1 MTTPPTPVARPAA
14 GAAGAAADGGGSRP
28 QQPTQDAP
36 GFDDSGLPAGAGL
49 RRARPAA
56 ARTRSS
62 PFEKPSMDALY
73 EMGVLDATR
82 DGHGFLRSPAKGY
95 VPHPEDAYVAPS
107 LLRQYGLRD
116 GVTMDGEVGP
126 PKRRGPEPPARAT
139 HVDLRRRAPP
149 LPPDAEVGLADGHR
163 PGAAH
168 RPHRR
173 ASNDITLRII
183 DMLCPIGF
191 GQRGLLVSPPRAGKT
206 IILQKIAQAVQENHP
221 EAYLMV
227 LLVDERP
234 EEATAMRRA
243 VKGEVAVSTNDK
255 PPENHVRVTETA
267 LKKAKR
273 LVETGLDVVILMD
286 SLTRLGR
293 AYNLL
298 QRGGGRTLSGG
309 MDSRTL
315 ERPKAFFGAARKVE
329 DGGSLTIIATALIDT
344 GSRMDQVIFE
354 EFKGTGNMELVLD
367 RDLAEQRIWPAIDV
381 NKSGTR
387 KEELLLAPSFLEKVY
402 MLRRVLNKV
411 RPVEAME
418 LLDRPDEQD
427 RDERG
432 VRELA
437 GRRSAATTTD
447 APRRARVRP
456 ASGRPGPP
464 REPHGGRWSW
474 RMRRSRPRLGAYDAP
489 PAPRGGAHARSPC
502 APSRRLRLLLPVA
515 ALLLLLVAR
524 GPRRRRG
531 REAHPGPALRDA

>member
-1 MTTPPTPVARPAA
+1 MSDHAA
-14 GAAGAAADGGGSRP
+14 NTGGPSSRRRRRRRGGRGRTRP
-28 QQPTQDAP
+28 QQPPQDAP
-36 GFDDSGLPAGAGL
+36 GFDDTGLPAGQGFDE
-49 RRARPAA
+49 P
-56 ARTRSS
+56 SPPPPDPEQ

-82 DGHGFLRSPAKGY
+82 DGHGFLRSPARGY
-95 VPHPEDAYVAPS
+95 IPLPEDAYIPPN

-126 PKRRGPEPPARAT
+126 PKRRGQNPQLVRPTSICGVEPHLYHKTPKWDILTVIDPQRRI
-139 HVDLRRRAPP
+139 DLT
-149 LPPDAEVGLADGHR
+149 EET
-163 PGAAH
+163 
-168 RPHRR
+168 
-173 ASNDITLRII
+173 NDITLRII

-255 PPENHVRVTETA
+255 PPENHVHVTETA

-273 LVETGLDVVILMD
+273 LVETGMDVVILMD

-418 LLDRPDEQD
+418 LLIDRMSKTESNEEFVNSLATKR
-427 RDERG
+427 RD
-432 VRELA
+432 
-437 GRRSAATTTD
+437 D
-447 APRRARVRP
+447 
-456 ASGRPGPP
+456 
-464 REPHGGRWSW
+464 
-474 RMRRSRPRLGAYDAP
+474 D
-489 PAPRGGAHARSPC
+489 
-502 APSRRLRLLLPVA
+502 
-515 ALLLLLVAR
+515 
-524 GPRRRRG
+524 
-531 REAHPGPALRDA
+531 

>member
-1 MTTPPTPVARPAA
+1 VPA
-14 GAAGAAADGGGSRP
+14 
-28 QQPTQDAP
+28 
-36 GFDDSGLPAGAGL
+36 FDDSGLPLGSHFEE
-49 RRARPAA
+49 PAPPPPDPDQ
-56 ARTRSS
+56 
-62 PFEKPSMDALY
+62 PFEKPPVAELY

-82 DGHGFLRSPAKGY
+82 DGHGFLRSPGNGY
-95 VPHPEDAYVAPS
+95 VPSPDDAYVAPG
-107 LLRQYGLRD
+107 LMRQYGMRD
-116 GVTMDGEVGP
+116 GAIVAGEIGP
-126 PKRRGPEPPARAT
+126 PKRRGQNPQLVKPRVICGVEPHLYHTLPKWDSLTVIDPEERIQLT
-139 HVDLRRRAPP
+139 
-149 LPPDAEVGLADGHR
+149 EG
-163 PGAAH
+163 
-168 RPHRR
+168 
-173 ASNDITLRII
+173 SSDITLRII

-221 EAYLMV
+221 DAYLMV

-243 VKGEVAVSTNDK
+243 VRGEVAVSTNDK

-273 LVETGLDVVILMD
+273 LVEAGMDVVVLMD

-309 MDSRTL
+309 IDSRTL

-329 DGGSLTIIATALIDT
+329 DGGSLTIVATALIDT

-387 KEELLLAPSFLEKVY
+387 KEEKLLAPSFLEKVY

-418 LLDRPDEQD
+418 LLIDRMSQTETNEDF
-427 RDERG
+427 
-432 VRELA
+432 VNALA
-437 GRRSAATTTD
+437 A
-447 APRRARVRP
+447 
-456 ASGRPGPP
+456 
-464 REPHGGRWSW
+464 
-474 RMRRSRPRLGAYDAP
+474 
-489 PAPRGGAHARSPC
+489 
-502 APSRRLRLLLPVA
+502 
-515 ALLLLLVAR
+515 
-524 GPRRRRG
+524 RRR
-531 REAHPGPALRDA
+531 DD

>member
-1 MTTPPTPVARPAA
+1 M
-14 GAAGAAADGGGSRP
+14 
-28 QQPTQDAP
+28 
-36 GFDDSGLPAGAGL
+36 FDESGLPSGAL
-49 RRARPAA
+49 HDEPAPPPPDPDD
-56 ARTRSS
+56 
-62 PFEKPSMDALY
+62 PFEKPSMEALY

-82 DGHGFLRSPAKGY
+82 DGHGFLRSPGLGY
-95 VPHPEDAYVAPS
+95 VPNLEDAYVAPAVV
-107 LLRQYGLRD
+107 RQYGLRD
-116 GVTMDGEVGP
+116 GVVVDGEVGP
-126 PKRRGPEPPARAT
+126 PKRRGQNPQFLKPSSICAVEPHLYFKTPKWDTLTVIDPERKI
-139 HVDLRRRAPP
+139 DLTT
-149 LPPDAEVGLADGHR
+149 G
-163 PGAAH
+163 
-168 RPHRR
+168 
-173 ASNDITLRII
+173 STDITLRII

-206 IILQKIAQAVQENHP
+206 IILQKIAQAVQDNHP

-255 PPENHVRVTETA
+255 TPENHVRLTETA

-273 LVETGLDVVILMD
+273 LVETGMDVVILMD

-309 MDSRTL
+309 IDSRTL

-329 DGGSLTIIATALIDT
+329 FGGSLTILATALIDT

-387 KEELLLAPSFLEKVY
+387 KEEKLLAPSFLEKVY
-402 MLRRVLNKV
+402 RLRRVLNKV

-418 LLDRPDEQD
+418 LLIDRMNQTETNEEFVNSLTAKR
-427 RDERG
+427 RD
-432 VRELA
+432 
-437 GRRSAATTTD
+437 D
-447 APRRARVRP
+447 
-456 ASGRPGPP
+456 
-464 REPHGGRWSW
+464 
-474 RMRRSRPRLGAYDAP
+474 
-489 PAPRGGAHARSPC
+489 
-502 APSRRLRLLLPVA
+502 
-515 ALLLLLVAR
+515 
-524 GPRRRRG
+524 
-531 REAHPGPALRDA
+531 